1 MAHLVSIRSTGS
13 AGSSLTIHRVSGKP
27 YEGKPHVRFDEGS
40 IGYQGD
46 DLLERD
52 THLKREKQFAL
63 TESAHHCT
71 IVLLYSKREPLHP
84 SDEGPVSGD
93 SRQSVLLASE
103 VEKYRLRQ
111 SELQ

>member
-71 IVLLYSKREPLHP
+71 IVLLYRFN
-84 SDEGPVSGD
+84 GT
-93 SRQSVLLASE
+93 VLGSNHHLPN
-103 VEKYRLRQ
+103 
-111 SELQ
+111 

>member
-71 IVLLYSKREPLHP
+71 IVLLYECRGKLFLIYLGAEGEALTSK
-84 SDEGPVSGD
+84 S
-93 SRQSVLLASE
+93 QTWQNSE
-103 VEKYRLRQ
+103 AT
-111 SELQ
+111 